1 MPLCVLRV
9 HFDSPGSDTAVR
21 FGHLV
26 YKTVPGNYFVH
37 IFKVKTGT
45 AVQWLWSQD
54 QSRLTGNANK
64 NKSDEAPCRV
74 LGTGLKHVFGSY
86 PPHRTHLARR

>member
-37 IFKVKTGT
+37 IKLVQQYNGFGRKTSLALLEMRIRT
-45 AVQWLWSQD
+45 SRTKRRAV
-54 QSRLTGNANK
+54 
-64 NKSDEAPCRV
+64 
-74 LGTGLKHVFGSY
+74 Y
-86 PPHRTHLARR
+86 